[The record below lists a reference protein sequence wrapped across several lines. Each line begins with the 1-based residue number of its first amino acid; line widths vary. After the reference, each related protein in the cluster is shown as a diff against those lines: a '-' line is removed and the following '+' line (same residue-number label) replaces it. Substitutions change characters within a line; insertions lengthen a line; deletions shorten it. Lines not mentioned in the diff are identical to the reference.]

1 MNKGQLAVTLSKL
14 KTLEKPKVKYEQYQT
29 DPEIAAEIVW
39 FAFMNG
45 DIKNKIVA
53 DFGSGNGVL
62 GIAALLLGAKQV
74 YFIDIDRDSILLTK
88 QNLNSLNLK
97 NYILLH
103 QDISE
108 FNKKIDT
115 VLENPPFGVQAPY
128 ADKPFLIKAMQLSNT
143 IYSFHKIE
151 SKQFIEALAS
161 DHNFKINFILP
172 LKLKIKKTQK
182 FHKKQSHLVNV
193 GIWKLKR
200 NI

>member
-128 ADKPFLIKAMQLSNT
+128 VDKPFLIKA
-143 IYSFHKIE
+143 
-151 SKQFIEALAS
+151 
-161 DHNFKINFILP
+161 IN
-172 LKLKIKKTQK
+172 Q
-182 FHKKQSHLVNV
+182 NY
-193 GIWKLKR
+193 
-200 NI
+200 